1 MKNLRRNTR
10 NTTTLRHIVN
20 YNCISSNNAVA
31 SNMHITKN
39 SGSRSNEN
47 VISYYRRGRYIISST
62 NCNVGLNNTVSPYYG
77 IFMDYNTYATVCEGC
92 TPPPLLFD
100 SVSDS
105 YSQSKSACRIPLVKL
120 VYVLNTE
127 RVQFYTTLSQSSA
140 YTYFL
145 I

>member
-1 MKNLRRNTR
+1 MKNLRGNTR
-10 NTTTLRHIVN
+10 NTTALRHTMK

-39 SGSRSNEN
+39 SSACSNEN
-47 VISYYRRGRYIISST
+47 IISNYRSSRNIISST
-62 NCNVGLNNTVSPYYG
+62 DCNIGLNNTVSPNYG
-77 IFMDYNTYATVCEGC
+77 IFMDYNTYTTVCKGC
-92 TPPPLLFD
+92 TPPLLFD
-100 SVSDS
+100 SVNDS
-105 YSQSKSACRIPLVKL
+105 YSQSKSTCRIPLVKP

-140 YTYFL
+140 HTYFL